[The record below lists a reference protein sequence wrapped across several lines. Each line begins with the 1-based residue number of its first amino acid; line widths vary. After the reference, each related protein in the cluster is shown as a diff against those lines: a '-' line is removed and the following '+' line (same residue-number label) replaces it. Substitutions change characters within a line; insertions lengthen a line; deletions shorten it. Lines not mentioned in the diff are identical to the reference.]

1 MATNL
6 EFINQTTASSVSSL
20 DITDVFTAKYD
31 HYQVH
36 VSLDTDGAGYFE
48 IRLLQADDS
57 LANDS
62 KYDICSWD
70 LKSDNSFAKYS
81 FVNQDGGV
89 GWRGIG
95 GYVDDGDGYGITLNI
110 FNPFASDKYT
120 FGLAQSGSISASKLF
135 GTKAMGVYNSVQ
147 SLGGYRVICS
157 GSPTLNYVVA
167 TTYGVL

>member
-31 HYQVH
+31 HYQV
-36 VSLDTDGAGYFE
+36 
-48 IRLLQADDS
+48 DDS

-110 FNPFASDKYT
+110 FNPFANDKYT